1 MSEDLSSLFVKRR
14 SIYRLGNETA
24 LAENDITEIITHALK
39 FCPSAFNS
47 QSARVVVLYGEHYRK
62 FWDIVLTEL
71 SKIVPDDKM
80 PQTIEK
86 IKSFTT
92 GIGTILFFEDCT
104 TIENLQKKFPLYSEN
119 FPKWSLQ
126 SSGMLQYMI
135 WLALAEHGIGASL
148 QHYNPLIDNEVRLA
162 FDLPEH
168 WMLLSQMPFGSV
180 SAPADEKSFLPIED
194 RLKVFG

>member
-14 SIYRLGNETA
+14 SIYHLGNETA

-86 IKSFTT
+86 VKSFTT
-92 GIGTILFFEDCT
+92 GIGTILFLKIVPPLKIC
-104 TIENLQKKFPLYSEN
+104 KKV
-119 FPKWSLQ
+119 
-126 SSGMLQYMI
+126 SSVQ
-135 WLALAEHGIGASL
+135 
-148 QHYNPLIDNEVRLA
+148 RK
-162 FDLPEH
+162 
-168 WMLLSQMPFGSV
+168 LSQMVTAIQRNASIHDLARFGRTRYRRFFAALQPV
-180 SAPADEKSFLPIED
+180 D
-194 RLKVFG
+194 